1 MQDEKIVELY
11 WSRDEAAIKETAE
24 RYGDYCHSVASNIL
38 SSPEDCE
45 ECVND
50 TYLRAWNG
58 IPPQRPNSLRAF
70 LAKIT
75 RNLAFDR
82 YKAQT
87 AQKRNKEM
95 ECVLEELD
103 QCVHCG
109 ISAEDHVIAEELRMA
124 VNRFVKALPQREA
137 NVFIRRYFFAEPVAD
152 ISRKYG
158 LSSGNVAVILT
169 RTRQKLRAYLEKEGY
184 YA

>member
-95 ECVLEELD
+95 EYFSEPSK
-103 QCVHCG
+103 
-109 ISAEDHVIAEELRMA
+109 ITAE
-124 VNRFVKALPQREA
+124 N
-137 NVFIRRYFFAEPVAD
+137 
-152 ISRKYG
+152 
-158 LSSGNVAVILT
+158 
-169 RTRQKLRAYLEKEGY
+169 
-184 YA
+184 

>member
-1 MQDEKIVELY
+1 MEDAKILQLY
-11 WSRDEAAIKETAE
+11 WDRNEAAIKETAE

-58 IPPQRPNSLRAF
+58 IPPQRPKCLGAF

-95 ECVLEELD
+95 ECILDELD
-103 QCVHCG
+103 QC
-109 ISAEDHVIAEELRMA
+109 ISTGVDAEDCVIAEELRMA

-137 NVFIRRYFFAEPVAD
+137 NVFIRRYFFAESPTD
-152 ISRKYG
+152 IGRRYS
-158 LSSGNVAVILT
+158 LSAGNVAVILT
-169 RTRQKLRAYLEKEGY
+169 RTRQKLKAFLEKEGY
-184 YA
+184 CG

>member
-87 AQKRNKEM
+87 AQKRNIEM
-95 ECVLEELD
+95 ECILDELD
-103 QCVHCG
+103 QCITTGVN
-109 ISAEDHVIAEELRMA
+109 AEDCVIAEELRMA

-137 NVFIRRYFFAEPVAD
+137 NVFIRRYFFAESPAD
-152 ISRKYG
+152 ISCRYS
-158 LSSGNVAVILT
+158 LSAGNVAVILT
-169 RTRQKLRAYLEKEGY
+169 RTRQKLKAFLEKEGY
-184 YA
+184 CG